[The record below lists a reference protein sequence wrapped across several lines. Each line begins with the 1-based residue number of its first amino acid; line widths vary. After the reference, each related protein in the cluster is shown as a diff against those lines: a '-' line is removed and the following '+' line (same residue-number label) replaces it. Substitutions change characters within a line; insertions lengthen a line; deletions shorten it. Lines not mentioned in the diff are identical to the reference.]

1 MKPPVG
7 PPRIIDAGIRSVAH
21 MTRAMMRAHTE
32 YWAGAADRKA
42 HPADLGADILR
53 WFGAATRRERPVW
66 ASPHAVVAQWP
77 LARLRD
83 FSGDDQAS
91 GVAPTLLLPPQAGH
105 DSCIV
110 DFAPGQSQIQT
121 VRAAGLRRV
130 WSLDWIGATHATR
143 DAGIDDYIT
152 VLDAATDLT
161 GWPVNLIG
169 DCQGGWLAT
178 IYTALRPER
187 VNTLTIAGA
196 PIDFHAGEALIHDWV
211 RLLGAGPELAF
222 YRSLV
227 ALNGG
232 VAPGWALLAGFIAMQ
247 PETELER
254 QLQLLVHGDD
264 EAHVARY
271 QTFENWF
278 KHTQPLPGEFYL
290 WIVKHLFQRNEL
302 IHGKLRVHGEPVDL
316 ARITCPLYLMAGKA
330 DHITPPDQVFA
341 LAGAAGTTPDQVTR
355 VLASGGHLGLFMG
368 HDALATQ
375 WPAILDQ
382 VHAHSLK

>member
-1 MKPPVG
+1 VQRVG
-7 PPRIIDAGIRSVAH
+7 PTGIVDAGIRSITQ
-21 MTRAMMRAHTE
+21 MTRAMMRAHAE
-32 YWAGAADRKA
+32 YWSGAVDRKA
-42 HPADLGADILR
+42 HPADVGADVLR
-53 WFGAATRRERPVW
+53 WFSTAARRERPAW
-66 ASPHAVVAQWP
+66 ASPHTVVARWP

-83 FSGDDQAS
+83 FSGDDQNCA
-91 GVAPTLLLPPQAGH
+91 VAPTLLLPPQAGH

-130 WSLDWIGATHATR
+130 WSLDWIGATQDTR
-143 DAGIDDYIT
+143 DAGIEDYIAL
-152 VLDAATDLT
+152 LDAATDHT

-169 DCQGGWLAT
+169 DCQGGWLAA
-178 IYTALRPER
+178 IYAALRPER

-211 RLLGAGPELAF
+211 RLLGTAPELAF

-227 ALNGG
+227 AANGG

-247 PETELER
+247 PEAELER
-254 QLQLLVHGDD
+254 QLQLLVNVRD

-271 QTFENWF
+271 QAFENWF
-278 KHTQPLPGEFYL
+278 KYTQPLPGAFYL

-302 IHGKLRVHGEPVDL
+302 IHGRLRVDGVPVDL
-316 ARITCPLYLMAGKA
+316 ARITCPLYLLAGKA

-341 LAGAAGTTPDQVTR
+341 LAQAAGTPPDQITQT
-355 VLASGGHLGLFMG
+355 LAEGGHLGLFMG

-375 WPAILDQ
+375 WPAILTQ
-382 VHAHSLK
+382 VQTHSLK